1 MYPCHMK
8 TMIRKLLVTATVL
21 WAGALFAPSAYAGC
35 FTTDYAA
42 FALSARVL
50 EPVSLSRTVAND
62 IELGDDSNTERDRT
76 IVGFWHVTFTSE
88 GTTNPPIPD
97 GTVVDNGFA
106 QWHSDKTEIMNS
118 SRPPATGSFC
128 LGVFEKTGRAA
139 YTLNH
144 FALSWNPDGTMQ
156 GPASIRETV
165 TLARDGD
172 SYSGTFSIDQYDTN
186 RQLLAHIVGRV
197 TATRITVNTLI
208 SDLF

>member
-1 MYPCHMK
+1 MK
-8 TMIRKLLVTATVL
+8 TMIRKLLVTASVL

-42 FALSARVL
+42 LLSARVVD
-50 EPVSLSRTVAND
+50 PIALSGTVAND
-62 IELGDDSNTERDRT
+62 VEPGDDSPADWDRT
-76 IVGFWHVTFTSE
+76 ILGFWHATFISE

-144 FALSWNPDGTMQ
+144 FALSYNPDGTLQ
-156 GPASIRETV
+156 GPANIRETV

>member
-1 MYPCHMK
+1 MK
-8 TMIRKLLVTATVL
+8 AMIGKLLVTTTML
-21 WAGALFAPSAYAGC
+21 LAGTFS
-35 FTTDYAA
+35 
-42 FALSARVL
+42 ALSAHASCTTPYAAPAGPVFL
-50 EPVSLSRTVAND
+50 EGPMASSDAAANG
-62 IELGDDSNTERDRT
+62 IAAQSDDPSSESDRT

-118 SRPPATGSFC
+118 SRPPVTGSFC
-128 LGVFEKTGRAA
+128 LGVYEQTGPAT

-144 FALSWNPDGTMQ
+144 FALSFNPDGTMQ
-156 GPASIRETV
+156 GPANIRETV
-165 TLARDGD
+165 MLDSDGD

-186 RQLLAHIVGRV
+186 KHLLAHIVGKV
-197 TATRITVNTLI
+197 AATRITINTLI